1 MRDLLQPS
9 MCIFVY
15 VRMPPSLVVVGR
27 PQFGINSIPT
37 QRHQVGKVN
46 VAIFLFFFL
55 NIFVVVIIVFLPS
68 VSGAFIWKQMQQK

>member
-1 MRDLLQPS
+1 MRDLLQP
-9 MCIFVY
+9 CLCTFVY

-46 VAIFLFFFL
+46 VAFFY